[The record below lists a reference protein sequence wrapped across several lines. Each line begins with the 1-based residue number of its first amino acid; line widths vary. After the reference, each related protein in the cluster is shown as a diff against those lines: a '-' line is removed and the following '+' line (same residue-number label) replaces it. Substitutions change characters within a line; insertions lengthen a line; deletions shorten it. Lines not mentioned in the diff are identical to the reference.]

1 MCLCLE
7 RFPFLKRK
15 VQDSRLYTVKS
26 VVKILIN
33 FLLGDFPTLYLYEHK
48 SSVWN
53 IIGSVRTWF
62 IF

>member
-15 VQDSRLYTVKS
+15 VQDSRLYKVKS

-48 SSVWN
+48 SSV
-53 IIGSVRTWF
+53 
-62 IF
+62 